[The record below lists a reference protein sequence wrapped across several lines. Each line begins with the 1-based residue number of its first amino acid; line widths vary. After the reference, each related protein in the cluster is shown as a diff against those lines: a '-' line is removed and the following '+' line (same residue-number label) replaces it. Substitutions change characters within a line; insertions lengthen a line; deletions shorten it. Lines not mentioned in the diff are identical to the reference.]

1 MTFARNVHFTVKDG
15 KAEEFNRLMHTEVLP
30 RLKGQRGFRQELTI
44 FRNDAGMSISVWDS
58 RASAEAYD
66 AKIYPEVLEKL
77 DAVLEGTPRVDT
89 YDTVVTT
96 SR

>member
-1 MTFARNVHFTVKDG
+1 MTFARNVRFTVKDG

-30 RLKGQRGFRQELTI
+30 RLKGERGFRQELTI
-44 FRNDAGMSISVWDS
+44 LGNDTGMSISVWDN
-58 RASAEAYD
+58 RASAEAYGE
-66 AKIYPEVLEKL
+66 KTYPEVLRKL
-77 DAVLEGTPRVDT
+77 DPVLEGTPRVDT